1 MFQTWHLYVSMS
13 IEQAANNLEH
23 NLYHKSIL
31 SHESLGDY
39 TNICFYNR
47 GKLGV
52 FAQHNANSYESL
64 LNI

>member
-47 GKLGV
+47 ENWVYLL
-52 FAQHNANSYESL
+52 SL
-64 LNI
+64 MPTLMKVS